1 MSAASQPGSGP
12 VPRARRPRKGGRPAQ
27 LLAPEATVNF
37 ASERN
42 ASGISDVLAALDGE
56 LVGLAP
62 VKKRIQEVAALLLVS
77 RVRQNFGLLSTRPN
91 LHMCFT
97 GAPGVGKTTV
107 GMRMAELLHRLG
119 YLDQGHLVVA
129 MRNDLVGE
137 YIGHTA
143 PKTKKVLDRAKGGV
157 LFIDEAYYLHRTDSE
172 KDYGQEA
179 VEILL
184 QVMENERDNL
194 VVILAGYKNRMDAF
208 FESNP
213 GMSSRIAH
221 HLDFADY
228 ELDELDS
235 IGKLMLQQESYYLSE
250 DAAATFREYLKRRM
264 QQPRFANGRS
274 VRNALERARLRHAN
288 RLLADPDRTWNR
300 DDLMRIEPVDILA
313 SRVFSRPTE
322 SSDGQPGDPPAEP
335 GPARLPLP
343 RDLPLPGQAV
353 VPRRLLPVVSAA
365 MRILVLG
372 GTSFVGRAI
381 VEDALRSGAEVTLF
395 GRGKTGADLFP
406 ELIRLIGDRDTGDY
420 RALREGSWDA
430 VVDVSGYVPRHVG
443 QAMDALGGRAGRY
456 LFISSHA
463 VYQSTGL
470 EPGSTEDTA
479 RRPPMR
485 DTEELDDGTYGPLK
499 VACEDDVAARY
510 GSRATIVRP
519 GKVAGPHDWQEG
531 LTYWVRRA
539 ARGGRVALP

>member
-1 MSAASQPGSGP
+1 M
-12 VPRARRPRKGGRPAQ
+12 
-27 LLAPEATVNF
+27 LAPETTVNF
-37 ASERN
+37 AAERN
-42 ASGISDVLAALDGE
+42 ASGINEVLTALDGE

-62 VKKRIQEVAALLLVS
+62 VKKRIREVAALLLVS
-77 RVRQNFGLLSTRPN
+77 QVRQKFGLLSTRPN

-228 ELDELDS
+228 KLDELDS
-235 IGKLMLQQESYYLSE
+235 IGKLMLEQESYYLSE

-313 SRVFSRPTE
+313 SSVFSRPTE
-322 SSDGQPGDPPAEP
+322 SSVDRPGDPPAEP
-335 GPARLPLP
+335 GPRRLPSTRFP
-343 RDLPLPGQAV
+343 HAIGHAV
-353 VPRRLLPVVSAA
+353 VPGVYRRSLGSSQAEPGTVLAVPQVRVAA
-365 MRILVLG
+365 RWI
-372 GTSFVGRAI
+372 SCSRAASI
-381 VEDALRSGAEVTLF
+381 E
-395 GRGKTGADLFP
+395 
-406 ELIRLIGDRDTGDY
+406 IGDR
-420 RALREGSWDA
+420 
-430 VVDVSGYVPRHVG
+430 SGRRRRSQEASRCAHRLTTSPPR
-443 QAMDALGGRAGRY
+443 DPSSRDFRAGHGY
-456 LFISSHA
+456 TAI
-463 VYQSTGL
+463 
-470 EPGSTEDTA
+470 PGSGWVCS
-479 RRPPMR
+479 
-485 DTEELDDGTYGPLK
+485 LPL
-499 VACEDDVAARY
+499 
-510 GSRATIVRP
+510 
-519 GKVAGPHDWQEG
+519 VAGTSSLASSCS
-531 LTYWVRRA
+531 LTPTGWDCCR
-539 ARGGRVALP
+539 